1 MVILMFCI
9 RSSKA
14 IGIAAIA
21 ALALSGCAG
30 LQEYQASCEKKHSAF
45 PDFAACYKAEVLA
58 DRRANGDPH
67 IKLLLLKTDQITE
80 RVKAGQLSDLDARV
94 EFQQAFVG
102 IRESAMNENATRRA
116 ASNTTTNCVARGNKV
131 TCSPY

>member
-1 MVILMFCI
+1 MIKSARNIVTTSAVVL
-9 RSSKA
+9 
-14 IGIAAIA
+14 
-21 ALALSGCAG
+21 LSGCAG
-30 LQEYQASCEKKHSAF
+30 LQDYQASCEQKHPAF

-58 DRRANGDPH
+58 DHRAQKDARV
-67 IKLLLLKTDQITE
+67 KLLLLKTDQLSE

-102 IRESAMNENATRRA
+102 LRDAAISEDAARRA
-116 ASNTTTNCVARGNKV
+116 SANTTTNCVMRGNKM